1 MPLIRTSNTDLVRID
16 LPAEGEWVEVKR
28 ALGKDEERLIQKRV
42 KSAVRVDPAT
52 GSIGL
57 DFGEAEDVATFG
69 TLGLAIRKW
78 SFKEP
83 VTPAAIRA
91 LDDASL
97 DAIKERLNELYPG
110 PLGDAE
116 KNG

>member
-1 MPLIRTSNTDLVRID
+1 MPLVRTSNTDLVRID

-28 ALGKDEERLIQKRV
+28 ALGRDEERLVQKRV
-42 KSAVRVDPAT
+42 KSAFRVEPVSGA
-52 GSIGL
+52 IGL

-69 TLGLAIRKW
+69 TLELAIKKW

-83 VTPAAIRA
+83 ITAASIRA

-110 PLGDAE
+110 ALGDAE